1 MSEELLYKA
10 TILFFFFLSD
20 NVKSD
25 KIKLMIDDKIEIYSI
40 VYDDKYDEFMEDIK
54 NIYKTK
60 ISSRKENEIIMKN
73 IDELDTVKKNNKVIY
88 DGISYPYIYKLLYD
102 GFCID
107 DLQEINKWLENDN
120 IDISITNKNEIIE
133 RYFDL
138 LQFNLL
144 YSINKKEL
152 EKLLSIF
159 DTKYLKIVKKQ
170 LEDIKED
177 TNKLLS
183 SSYKDKIIK
192 PQGFIKKKILQF
204 NGD

>member
-1 MSEELLYKA
+1 
-10 TILFFFFLSD
+10 
-20 NVKSD
+20 
-25 KIKLMIDDKIEIYSI
+25 
-40 VYDDKYDEFMEDIK
+40 
-54 NIYKTK
+54 
-60 ISSRKENEIIMKN
+60 MKN

>member
-10 TILFFFFLSD
+10 TILFFFLWSD